1 MGIIIFIKMSLVIKN
16 FTKSP
21 LSRISKGSSLGK
33 IVVRHESGTPSTK
46 LMNKDGTIVHMSL
59 DQYTPQGGV
68 AHQGQ
73 PLTPSAQR
81 YPKSASV
88 TDLDGMEKSNTNS
101 KALQYGGMIKKHA
114 IPAMDY
120 MGTIRQPHPIWTKEE
135 CDNVEI
141 THLKPKGIAPRL
153 AYSLVWTLRRA
164 FDLGTGYSLGLKN
177 ERTFVLRVI
186 ILETVAGIPGM
197 VGAFIRHMRSLRRG
211 TKDYGWIHSLLEEAE
226 NERMHLM
233 IAMSLRD
240 MGFITRSVVCVAQGL
255 VLPFYFLSYLI
266 SHKFCHSF
274 VGYLEEEAVKTYT
287 QFLDHMDAGHLPG
300 LHMDA
305 PICAKNYYHL
315 PDGATFRDVITNIR
329 ADEAHHRQLNHCLA
343 HMTATEI
350 NPFPPGY

>member
-68 AHQGQ
+68 AHQGE
-73 PLTPSAQR
+73 PLKLSAQR

-197 VGAFIRHMRSLRRG
+197 VGAFIR
-211 TKDYGWIHSLLEEAE
+211 
-226 NERMHLM
+226 
-233 IAMSLRD
+233 D

-287 QFLDHMDAGHLPG
+287 QFLDPMDAGHLPG